1 LLKLSGK
8 TASFIFFHPTDTY
21 PRFHF
26 HQTRIEFVRHHKLQT
41 GDVLKGA
48 MMMFLLYFI
57 FAVACEKRPYNVP
70 VQSTKAIK
78 PKKASIAANELA
90 NRPTG

>member
-1 LLKLSGK
+1 
-8 TASFIFFHPTDTY
+8 
-21 PRFHF
+21 
-26 HQTRIEFVRHHKLQT
+26 
-41 GDVLKGA
+41 
-48 MMMFLLYFI
+48 MFLLYFI

-90 NRPTG
+90 NRPTGWMPP